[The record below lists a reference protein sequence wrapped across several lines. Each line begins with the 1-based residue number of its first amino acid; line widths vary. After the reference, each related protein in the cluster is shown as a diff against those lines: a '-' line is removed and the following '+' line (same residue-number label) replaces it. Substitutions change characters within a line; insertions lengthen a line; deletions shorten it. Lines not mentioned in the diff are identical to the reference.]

1 MKKFL
6 SENWYKL
13 LLGSSCF
20 IFSLGFFIQSIAPTK
35 ASAPLKNAIDIRN
48 TGDAYVTGCGI
59 QNGFAYLVDFRVNGR
74 NTYYKIP
81 LGRFQTLSDT
91 GVPYRD

>member
-13 LLGSSCF
+13 LIGSSF
-20 IFSLGFFIQSIAPTK
+20 FMFSLGFMVQSISPAVAFNPVK
-35 ASAPLKNAIDIRN
+35 DIKDFRN
-48 TGDAYVTGCGI
+48 TGDMYVSGCGI

-81 LGRFQTLSDT
+81 LDRFQTLSDT